1 MMLHSFK
8 RHPALWPPY
17 ARYTLLSAGVLCLAL
32 VFMLLGTAGLPAH
45 DGLKQPAS
53 TKPVHSAQDLQA
65 LNVQRTALTQ
75 ALAQHAQRWP
85 EQRLP
90 QVLQDIQRTARQ
102 HGLHLDVFKP
112 MPVRMGAE
120 HAELPVHIKLQATHE
135 ALMNFLRDV
144 SQLARPISVSDLHLQ
159 AGADKQLTLEAQL
172 LVLRLLSEQ
181 EKAQRKTSKP
191 HPPAANTAAQTT
203 SAPMALVA
211 NLATPSEPPLHQHLI
226 NPFDPQRLNDWL
238 RAQQPLHEPAWLAAE
253 RGRNPQWLE
262 RFALDQ
268 LQLVGQL
275 MQDGQRVAL
284 IKVAQRIHPV
294 RVGHYLGPHEGRV
307 LSIDEQALTLREIFQ
322 DETGQW
328 QQRRVVLKLER
339 AS

>member
-1 MMLHSFK
+1 MTLQIFK

-17 ARYTLLSAGVLCLAL
+17 ARYLLLSAGAVCLAL
-32 VFMLLGTAGLPAH
+32 VFMLLGTAGLPAQ
-45 DGLKQPAS
+45 DELKLPAS
-53 TKPVHSAQDLQA
+53 TKPELSAQDLQA
-65 LNVQRTALTQ
+65 LDVQRTALTQ

-90 QVLQDIQRTARQ
+90 LVLQDIQRTARQ

-112 MPVRMGAE
+112 MPARMGAE

-181 EKAQRKTSKP
+181 ERAQRKTSKP
-191 HPPAANTAAQTT
+191 HPPSSQTT
-203 SAPMALVA
+203 PAPMLLVA

-226 NPFDPQRLNDWL
+226 NPFDAQRLNDWL

-253 RGRNPQWLE
+253 RGRSPQWLE

-294 RVGHYLGPHEGRV
+294 RVGHYLGPHAGRV